1 MIKVILTKKDDNVNK
16 VIINGHAGYDDFGKD
31 IVCAAVS
38 STVITTIN
46 ILLSLDNQ
54 SISYN
59 DSRGLIIEVLKNDMT
74 TKKIINVLI
83 SNLYELEKAYP
94 KNIQIKEENNEQIN
108 IQLFAHKKGQSST
121 SNGRDS
127 AGRRLGAKASDGE
140 YVTAGSIIYRQR
152 GTKIHPGTN
161 VGRGTDDT
169 LFAKISGYVKY
180 SHLGKDR
187 KQVSVYET
195 K

>member
-59 DSRGLIIEVLKNDMT
+59 DGRGLIIEVLKNDMT

-94 KNIQIKEENNEQIN
+94 KNIQIKEENNE
-108 IQLFAHKKGQSST
+108 
-121 SNGRDS
+121 
-127 AGRRLGAKASDGE
+127 
-140 YVTAGSIIYRQR
+140 
-152 GTKIHPGTN
+152 
-161 VGRGTDDT
+161 
-169 LFAKISGYVKY
+169 
-180 SHLGKDR
+180 
-187 KQVSVYET
+187 
-195 K
+195 